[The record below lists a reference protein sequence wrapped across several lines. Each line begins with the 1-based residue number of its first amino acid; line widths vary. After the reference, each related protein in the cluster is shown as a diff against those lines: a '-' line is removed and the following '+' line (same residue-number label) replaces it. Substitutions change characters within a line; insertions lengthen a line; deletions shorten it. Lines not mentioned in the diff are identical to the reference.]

1 MNTQRL
7 DRIYARVTVS
17 RSAITHIAYAQR
29 AKLFL
34 TICEELNLTVWYLDS
49 SKDGRREKR
58 LTTLY
63 QVKVCRGVK
72 HMQVVPQA
80 PSEGGLE
87 RFALSYT
94 SGDWDLFEI
103 DGEKRVHLVETDKA
117 REHEAPL
124 TAIDFHRN
132 LNLVA
137 TSCEG
142 GQVKVWST

>member
-1 MNTQRL
+1 M
-7 DRIYARVTVS
+7 
-17 RSAITHIAYAQR
+17 
-29 AKLFL
+29 
-34 TICEELNLTVWYLDS
+34 
-49 SKDGRREKR
+49 
-58 LTTLY
+58 
-63 QVKVCRGVK
+63 
-72 HMQVVPQA
+72 
-80 PSEGGLE
+80 
-87 RFALSYT
+87 
-94 SGDWDLFEI
+94 FEI